1 MLSNLGFHMQFV
13 VRLHFV
19 PACLFIYISVHPV
32 QIGVSCSCVGL
43 QQAHLQPAD
52 RWLVVL
58 RDFGVAGV
66 TKCNK
71 WCCFNKENSLP
82 EVSRQV
88 LVVQRDLGAAG
99 VAEAGRV
106 RVLLQA
112 PDRARVLVRH
122 LPAPLVQLLWVCMT
136 ESSRRLRIKVQ
147 TQRRP

>member
-1 MLSNLGFHMQFV
+1 MQFV
-13 VRLHFV
+13 VYLHPV
-19 PACLFIYISVHPV
+19 PACLFICISVHPV

-58 RDFGVAGV
+58 RFFFFGVAGV
-66 TKCNK
+66 TKCSK
-71 WCCFNKENSLP
+71 LCCFNNENSSP

-88 LVVQRDLGAAG
+88 LVVLRDLSAAG
-99 VAEAGRV
+99 VTEAGRV

-122 LPAPLVQLLWVCMT
+122 LPAPLVQLLWVCMI
-136 ESSRRLRIKVQ
+136 ERSRCVRMTVQ
-147 TQRRP
+147 TLRRP